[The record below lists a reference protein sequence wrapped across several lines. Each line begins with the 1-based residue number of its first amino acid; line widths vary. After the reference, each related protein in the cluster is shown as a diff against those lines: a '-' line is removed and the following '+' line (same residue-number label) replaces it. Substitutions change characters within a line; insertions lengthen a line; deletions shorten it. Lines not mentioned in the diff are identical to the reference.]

1 MGAVYGAGTQPA
13 GWTAPAAYY
22 PLTQKPPYVVFP
34 DSVTG
39 ASDTGRYIDPSTRR
53 FVYTQSGDPQGMPTV
68 AQLVLIAWGT
78 ISLSAAVPTFDSNWQ
93 NQVQMLY
100 VNAAKGI
107 LAAKLMQILSFT
119 LTRFGRNGLKVVIKW
134 KDLTT
139 SIENTYSPT
148 ATGS

>member
-1 MGAVYGAGTQPA
+1 
-13 GWTAPAAYY
+13 
-22 PLTQKPPYVVFP
+22 
-34 DSVTG
+34 
-39 ASDTGRYIDPSTRR
+39 
-53 FVYTQSGDPQGMPTV
+53 
-68 AQLVLIAWGT
+68 
-78 ISLSAAVPTFDSNWQ
+78 VPTFDSNWQ

>member
-1 MGAVYGAGTQPA
+1 MGTVYGAGSQPA

-22 PLTQKPPYVVFP
+22 PLAQKPPYVVFP

-39 ASDTGRYIDPSTRR
+39 VSDTGRYIDPGSKR
-53 FVYTQSGDPQGMPTV
+53 FVYTPNGDPQGMGTV
-68 AQLVLIAWGT
+68 AQLVLIAWGS
-78 ISLSAAVPTFDSNWQ
+78 ISISASVPTFDSNWQ

-134 KDLTT
+134 RDLTA
-139 SIENTYSPT
+139 SIENTFNT
-148 ATGS
+148 TTGS